1 MPVSA
6 TTKARNRIAIRLS
19 PLVVLLRRSTR
30 IGKPPKRRQRNSLV
44 SLVAYQSASGG
55 AGSTKVGSDGQRE
68 LRFSLSSE
76 PQLAKKLVETTHYSL
91 SNEAPARPDRRHD
104 ERYVSLLRV
113 GALVMRG
120 RRELCLIR
128 NISAGGM
135 MIRPYSPIMPG
146 TQLSVELKHGEA
158 VQGTA
163 QWSDRGLVGVAFD
176 EQIDVLALLSAPGDG
191 PRPRM
196 PRIDLD
202 CSALLR
208 RDGDV
213 FRVRVVNIS
222 QGGICVKTDA
232 DLSVDSNVVVS
243 LTGLH
248 AAAGVVKW
256 RDDTCYGVGFNR
268 VYPVNELMSFLKEQ
282 QRDGDARRAVA

>member
-1 MPVSA
+1 
-6 TTKARNRIAIRLS
+6 
-19 PLVVLLRRSTR
+19 
-30 IGKPPKRRQRNSLV
+30 
-44 SLVAYQSASGG
+44 
-55 AGSTKVGSDGQRE
+55 
-68 LRFSLSSE
+68 
-76 PQLAKKLVETTHYSL
+76 LAKKLVETTHYSL
-91 SNEAPARPDRRHD
+91 STEAPERPDRRND

-113 GALVMRG
+113 GALVMKG

-146 TQLSVELKHGEA
+146 TPISVELKHGEA
-158 VQGTA
+158 VKGTA
-163 QWSDRGLVGVAFD
+163 QWSDNGLVGVSFD
-176 EQIDVLALLSAPGDG
+176 EQIDVLALLSAPGEG

-202 CSALLR
+202 CSALVR

-222 QGGICVKTDA
+222 QGGICFSYDA
-232 DLSVDSNVVVS
+232 DLAVDANVVVS

-256 RDDTCYGVGFNR
+256 KDGDYYGVGFNR
-268 VYPVNELMSFLKEQ
+268 VYPVHELMAFLKEQ
-282 QRDGDARRAVA
+282 QRDCQRRRAVA